1 MRNPRRHKYYITMN
15 NYLDLS
21 GVSEKI
27 TSGVRKKHRLS
38 MLGLKPPL
46 EDSSGS
52 RSGLCA
58 VEAVSVV
65 CTQDV
70 QTRHSSYE
78 LFILI
83 FGGGLGIYEHE
94 QEEFYNVC

>member
-1 MRNPRRHKYYITMN
+1 M
-15 NYLDLS
+15 
-21 GVSEKI
+21 
-27 TSGVRKKHRLS
+27 
-38 MLGLKPPL
+38 

-52 RSGLCA
+52 HSGLCA

-65 CTQDV
+65 CTKDV

>member
-27 TSGVRKKHRLS
+27 TSGVRKKHWLS

-65 CTQDV
+65 CTKDV

-78 LFILI
+78 QLVLILK
-83 FGGGLGIYEHE
+83 GKM
-94 QEEFYNVC
+94 

>member
-15 NYLDLS
+15 NYLELS

-27 TSGVRKKHRLS
+27 TSGVRKKYRLS

-46 EDSSGS
+46 EDLSGC

-58 VEAVSVV
+58 VETVRTVW
-65 CTQDV
+65 TEDV
-70 QTRHSSYE
+70 WIMHSD
-78 LFILI
+78 
-83 FGGGLGIYEHE
+83 FGGLFFKFKG
-94 QEEFYNVC
+94 

>member
-15 NYLDLS
+15 NYLELS

-46 EDSSGS
+46 EDLSGC

-58 VEAVSVV
+58 VETVRTVW
-65 CTQDV
+65 TEDV
-70 QTRHSSYE
+70 WIMHSD
-78 LFILI
+78 
-83 FGGGLGIYEHE
+83 FGGLFFKFKG
-94 QEEFYNVC
+94 